1 MAQYLDIDAISDIEE
16 LRKVVREQTEKAVRE
31 AENADCL
38 QRRLTEKEEESERLF
53 NINNGHLDTIA
64 YLANKVMKLEAALDK
79 YTQRRC

>member
-1 MAQYLDIDAISDIEE
+1 MAQYLDIDVISDIEE
-16 LRKVVREQTEKAVRE
+16 LRKVLREQTEKAVRE

-64 YLANKVMKLEAALDK
+64 YLANKVMKLEMALEMCK
-79 YTQRRC
+79 KR

>member
-16 LRKVVREQTEKAVRE
+16 LREVAREKIEKAIRE

-38 QRRLTEKEEESERLF
+38 RRRLTEKENEVERLF

-64 YLANKVMKLEAALDK
+64 YLANKVMQLEAALDK
-79 YTQRRC
+79 YTQRRR

>member
-16 LRKVVREQTEKAVRE
+16 LRKVLREQTEKAVRE
-31 AENADCL
+31 AENANCL

-64 YLANKVMKLEAALDK
+64 YLANKVMKLEMALEMCK
-79 YTQRRC
+79 KR